1 MNSFHR
7 QRLFSGIRDT
17 HRVPIQNH
25 WAYAIRKQARLSL
38 LPLFREIL
46 FEWKK
51 VKGIER
57 PYLTE
62 LAVELYWG
70 FFHTGSVRMSGY
82 SEVEKIISN
91 FLDSLSK
98 HELGVLGFYYL
109 SDQDVVDTIFQ
120 EIIDNK
126 EAEEGSPE
134 ADDQE
139 VGKVIQNHFQHLA
152 KDDLMEFL
160 MEEMGEIENIFSHFE
175 VEAFVLDT
183 QSIILINEA
192 FSDYLD
198 IPYGEISLIQIP
210 IEEFDYWNKVSA
222 EELETVGKRV
232 QTSNGLEWVESW
244 LLPDGGIRV
253 KGDFLDEPDR
263 DKAAILAIPKELRGV
278 IRQVHDQLK
287 ETYQLL
293 DNQIH
298 YTFFTQRESLEN
310 ILPREGI
317 DFFVN
322 QIKAHG
328 ADDFVGHINLS
339 IRRYQNKALQEW
351 GTQIPVYL
359 DLRHWLDEDET
370 NEYKVWVLSIGQE
383 EMPLETTFSDKQ
395 IESIAQAILAEIHR
409 SYQLDYE
416 NE

>member
-7 QRLFSGIRDT
+7 QRLLSGIRNT

-46 FEWKK
+46 IEWKIE
-51 VKGIER
+51 KGIER

-62 LAVELYWG
+62 LVVELYWG
-70 FFHTGSVRMSGY
+70 FFHTGSIRMSGY

-91 FLDSLSK
+91 FLDSLNK
-98 HELGVLGFYYL
+98 YELGVLGFYYL

-120 EIIDNK
+120 EILDNE

-134 ADDQE
+134 LDDQK
-139 VGKVIQNHFQHLA
+139 VGKVIQNHFQDLN
-152 KDDLMEFL
+152 KDDLMEVL

-175 VEAFVLDT
+175 VEAFVLDA

-210 IEEFDYWNKVSA
+210 IEEFDYWKKVNA

-232 QTSNGLEWVESW
+232 QTSNGLEWAECW
-244 LLPDGGIRV
+244 LLPNGELRV
-253 KGDFLDEPDR
+253 KGNLEDPEER
-263 DKAAILAIPKELRGV
+263 DQATIQTIQTELPELFRL
-278 IRQVHDQLK
+278 IHEQLK
-287 ETYQLL
+287 EDYQLL

-298 YTFFTQRESLEN
+298 YTFFTRRKSLEN

-317 DFFVN
+317 QFFVDE
-322 QIKAHG
+322 IEAHG
-328 ADDFVGHINLS
+328 ADDFEPVINIA
-339 IRRYQNKALQEW
+339 IRRYQDKKLEEW
-351 GTQIPVYL
+351 GTQISL
-359 DLRHWLDEDET
+359 GIDERLWLSEDET
-370 NEYKVWVLSIGQE
+370 YEFKVWVLALAKE
-383 EMPLETTFSDKQ
+383 EIPLETRFTDEQKEDIVKDILTTIS
-395 IESIAQAILAEIHR
+395 ESYPTR
-409 SYQLDYE
+409 
-416 NE
+416 NEA